1 MRIQPPCSK
10 PSVLLLVILL
20 GWGSALAQGDYRK
33 GLSYFKQGQYREA
46 IDEFAPLVKQHPDY
60 ESGHRILGLSYLRLK
75 QYGKAIAELRAAL
88 RLKQDAVETYLG
100 LAQAY
105 YNSSRFR
112 EVIPTLNQ
120 AVPYAKSPRNRH
132 DLLRMRGSAAFNL
145 KQYGAAVSDLEEAG
159 RIKRGSTADLLQLG
173 LAHYQL
179 KQLKPAEEA
188 LRKVLELEPDQTE
201 ANLYLLRVSYQ
212 TGIGLIE
219 ERRYTEAAEAI
230 AAYTKRFPED
240 VETLFTEA
248 WFNLGLAYLF
258 ADNLKAA
265 KAAFLRDVGLRPDS
279 SGESFDR
286 LGFIYEKTREYK
298 KALEHYKKAVALT
311 GSSEARAS
319 VDRIKRRLRQNG

>member
-1 MRIQPPCSK
+1 MKVQSSAK
-10 PSVLLLVILL
+10 LVVFLLAILL
-20 GWGSALAQGDYRK
+20 GAGSGLAQGDYRK
-33 GLSYFKQGQYREA
+33 GLSHFKQGQYRKA
-46 IDEFAPLVKQHPDY
+46 IDEFEPLVKEHPGY
-60 ESGHRILGLSYLRLK
+60 ESGHRILGLSYLHLK
-75 QYGKAIAELRAAL
+75 QYEKAISELRAAL

-105 YNSSRFR
+105 YNSSRFG

-132 DLLRMRGSAAFNL
+132 DLLRIRGSAAFNL
-145 KQYGAAVSDLEEAG
+145 KQYAVSISDLKEA
-159 RIKRGSTADLLQLG
+159 IKIQRGSTADLIQLG

-179 KQLKPAEEA
+179 KQLEPAEQA
-188 LRKVLELEPDQTE
+188 LRQVLALEPDQAE
-201 ANLYLLRVSYQ
+201 ANLYLSRISYQ
-212 TGIGLIE
+212 NGIALIE
-219 ERRYTEAAEAI
+219 DQRYGEAAEAI
-230 AAYTKRFPED
+230 SAYTQRFPDD

-265 KAAFLRDVGLRPDS
+265 KAAFLRDVGLRPAS

-286 LGFIYEKTREYK
+286 LGFIYEKTKEYQ
-298 KALEHYKKAVALT
+298 KALEHYQKAAELT

-319 VDRIKRRLRQNG
+319 VDRIKRRLRRSG